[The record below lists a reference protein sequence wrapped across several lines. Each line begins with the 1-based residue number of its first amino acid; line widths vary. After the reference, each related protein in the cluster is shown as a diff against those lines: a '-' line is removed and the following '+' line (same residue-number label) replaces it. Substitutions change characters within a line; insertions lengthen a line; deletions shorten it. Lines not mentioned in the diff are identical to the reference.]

1 MLFLLYIM
9 VFVLEVLLVYVG
21 GSLKVEQ
28 FFCIIG
34 CPSVQ
39 PRLEGSWFGRC
50 LLSTCPKSSSLFFLH
65 ERRVCRI
72 RQQ

>member
-21 GSLKVEQ
+21 GSLGVEHILLLNSIDWNYR
-28 FFCIIG
+28 III
-34 CPSVQ
+34 VQ

-50 LLSTCPKSSSLFFLH
+50 LLRDSLGTCQKSSSML
-65 ERRVCRI
+65 R
-72 RQQ
+72 